1 MNPQELAK
9 MFNVLTKV
17 DAVSLA
23 KESLSVKG
31 AINNG
36 PNEILKDENYTVRLS
51 TVVKVCDNTDQ
62 VMVHLNRA
70 FELSYNP
77 SGIEDL
83 QAMVDKFFTG
93 ASAQLQGAIVF
104 IQGAANLLSF
114 NYKTWMSPNGVVET
128 NSKYDIYN
136 LLVAR
141 GFAENA

>member
-9 MFNVLTKV
+9 MLNVLTKV
-17 DAVSLA
+17 DVVSLA
-23 KESLSVKG
+23 KASLSVKG
-31 AINNG
+31 EINNV
-36 PNEILKDENYTVRLS
+36 PIEILKAENYTVRLS
-51 TVVKVCDNTDQ
+51 TVAKTCDNADQ

-83 QAMVDKFFTG
+83 QAMLGKFFTG
-93 ASAQLQGAIVF
+93 ATAQLQGSVVF

-136 LLVAR
+136 LLVSR